1 LGCLDSSQGT
11 QVVEAPRGP
20 DIELV
25 QDGWI
30 FELNLLDVVIEIQRY
45 QGLHGSGV
53 NKLGLQKL
61 DGLSRP
67 RAHGVGI
74 CVIHI
79 LAGL

>member
-1 LGCLDSSQGT
+1 MTGVQTCALPIS
-11 QVVEAPRGP
+11 
-20 DIELV
+20 DINVV

-30 FELNLLDVVIEIQRY
+30 FELNLLDAVTEIQRD

-61 DGLSRP
+61 DGLPRP
-67 RAHGVGI
+67 RAHDVGI